1 MTLSWAELTA
11 PDLVR
16 ELSWLSVAPVV
27 TLTRLARAESR
38 ERAAGDPVA
47 RETGHQGGNQ
57 RVAPEGV
64 EPGRTGRDVR
74 RLTVLRARARKGRR
88 SLPKS
93 A

>member
-38 ERAAGDPVA
+38 ARRGDPVA

-57 RVAPEGV
+57 RVAPEEGV

-74 RLTVLRARARKGRR
+74 RLTVLREREPERSAQPPKG
-88 SLPKS
+88 